1 MREVHRSAIVP
12 YPAEAMFALVAD
24 VEAYPRFLPGC
35 TATAVI
41 AREPGSLVA
50 SLSLSKGP
58 FSSTFTTRNTLDP
71 PRRLTMDLVDGPF
84 SSLHGEWTVTPL
96 VGRSGAP
103 LAAGAAARLP
113 DPVATEGC
121 RIDLRVRF
129 QFAGKARDLLLGP
142 AFEMTC
148 SGLVDAFVERARA
161 VYG

>member
-24 VEAYPRFLPGC
+24 VESYPQFLPGC
-35 TATAVI
+35 TASAVLS
-41 AREPGSLVA
+41 REPGGLVA

-58 FSSTFTTRNTLDP
+58 FSSRFTTRNALEP
-71 PRRLTMDLVDGPF
+71 PRRLTMELVDGPF
-84 SSLHGEWTVTPL
+84 SSLHGEWTLTPL
-96 VGRSGAP
+96 GPSGA
-103 LAAGAAARLP
+103 AR
-113 DPVATEGC
+113 GC

-129 QFAGKARDLLLGP
+129 QFAGTARDLLLGP
-142 AFEMTC
+142 AFELTC